1 MDETVLHIVTV
12 GDDRRLGDMIQYS
25 SCYYFTHPAEL
36 NEESGSDSRG
46 QMRRGVVLQ
55 RDSSAGY
62 AKK

>member
-1 MDETVLHIVTV
+1 
-12 GDDRRLGDMIQYS
+12 MIQYS

-55 RDSSAGY
+55 GDSSAGY